1 MKVSEGIRLIERKA
15 RYKIWSSTYVSAM
28 CGEEEMGKVLS
39 GNGQTAGEQK
49 SHRSPRLSAVQC
61 VFLQNRR
68 MKTYFHVIPCALLVG
83 LKKKLVRK

>member
-15 RYKIWSSTYVSAM
+15 TYKILSSTYVSAM
-28 CGEEEMGKVLS
+28 SGEEEMDKMLRR
-39 GNGQTAGEQK
+39 NGQTAGEQK
-49 SHRSPRLSAVQC
+49 SHRSPRSGAIQC

-68 MKTYFHVIPCALLVG
+68 MRIYFHLVPCALLVG